1 MTNDS
6 RISNNSMIVTKGQ
19 ESSDSILS
27 INKSI
32 TKKNNPPWKIG
43 RLNYYSIVL
52 FQNDAKLFVL

>member
-19 ESSDSILS
+19 ESSDIH
-27 INKSI
+27 KPSI
-32 TKKNNPPWKIG
+32 TKKHNPPWKIG

>member
-27 INKSI
+27 TNQSI

-52 FQNDAKLFVL
+52 SK

>member
-27 INKSI
+27 INQSI
-32 TKKNNPPWKIG
+32 TKKNNPPRKIG
-43 RLNYYSIVL
+43 RLNYLV
-52 FQNDAKLFVL
+52 